1 MTEKIK
7 ENIHD
12 PGELERLYRED
23 KKSFESGFEKIYP
36 EIAETEAARF
46 WKTRLDFEKSI
57 SITNLIFGP
66 DIFIML
72 AVCLVA
78 GLLIKIPAIFDIDTK
93 SFLFYEKNAGIIV
106 FLAMALYSIIINK
119 DSKKR
124 NFVIP
129 LLIFVVSAVYINLL
143 PNCRSCASINLVF
156 IHMPFLMWCLYG
168 LVYIGFDLKNLKKKI
183 DFIRHT
189 GDLAVLGALLV
200 IAGGILAAITLGLF
214 QAIGLHIEK
223 FYMNYVIII
232 GAVSAPVLTTFVL
245 QKYPTIINK
254 IAPIIANIFSPLVLI
269 TLVIFLIAI
278 PVSGKDPFNDRDFLL
293 IFNMLLIGVMALI
306 VFSVS
311 ETSMNVKQ
319 KFNEIILFVLS
330 IVTLIVNLIALSA
343 IFYRLGEFGL
353 TPNRMAVLI
362 SNVLIFINLIL
373 ITIDLYRI
381 NFKKSE
387 LERVELTISKYL
399 PVYIA
404 WGLIVIFLFPVIFG
418 MK

>member
-1 MTEKIK
+1 
-7 ENIHD
+7 
-12 PGELERLYRED
+12 
-23 KKSFESGFEKIYP
+23 
-36 EIAETEAARF
+36 
-46 WKTRLDFEKSI
+46 
-57 SITNLIFGP
+57 
-66 DIFIML
+66 
-72 AVCLVA
+72 
-78 GLLIKIPAIFDIDTK
+78 
-93 SFLFYEKNAGIIV
+93 
-106 FLAMALYSIIINK
+106 
-119 DSKKR
+119 
-124 NFVIP
+124 
-129 LLIFVVSAVYINLL
+129 
-143 PNCRSCASINLVF
+143 
-156 IHMPFLMWCLYG
+156 MWCLYG

-293 IFNMLLIGVMALI
+293 IFNMMLIGVMALI

-362 SNVLIFINLIL
+362 SNVLIFVNLIL

-418 MK
+418 MR